1 MRSEEVLV
9 TILTAAGLLGYADSP
24 YCSLG
29 SLCLCEMRSWRG
41 FVLLW
46 DLKGLH

>member
-1 MRSEEVLV
+1 MRSKEVLV

-29 SLCLCEMRSWRG
+29 SLCLCE
-41 FVLLW
+41 
-46 DLKGLH
+46 